1 MNTTSKKINDR
12 TIVIGC
18 GRLGASLAGALS
30 DAGRSVLVMDR
41 ETGAFHRLPSS
52 IGGLAVI
59 GDGTDLDVLREAD
72 IEKADTVIA
81 VTNNDNANILI
92 AQAARELFR
101 VPHII
106 ARLYDAERECVYRE
120 LGIATICPTL
130 LSARYID
137 KLWSLPKEEIA

>member
-52 IGGLAVI
+52 FGGLAVI

-130 LSARYID
+130 LSAREID
-137 KLWSLPKEEIA
+137 KLLSLPKEEIA